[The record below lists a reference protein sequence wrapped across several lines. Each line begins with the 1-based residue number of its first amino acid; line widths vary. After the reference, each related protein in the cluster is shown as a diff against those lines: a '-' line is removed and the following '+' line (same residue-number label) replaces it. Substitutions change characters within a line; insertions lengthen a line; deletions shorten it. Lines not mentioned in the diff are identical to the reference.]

1 MLNMMDEERGR
12 RRRETTLS
20 TSIGRILH
28 TQQEVRSLLKNMTS
42 APSHHHQG
50 SASTSSH
57 AGRHHHT
64 AAAEAAAEASSKG
77 GERRPSASGK
87 NYAKTQWAGAAAAGP
102 SSLPEQAEVLDN
114 LNVEHCI
121 RHPGITLGCAIC
133 REQTQSTACGY
144 LYNHT
149 LLKPWLPLCPLC
161 YVSMRET
168 LASH

>member
-1 MLNMMDEERGR
+1 MLNMTDEERGR

-42 APSHHHQG
+42 APS
-50 SASTSSH
+50 
-57 AGRHHHT
+57 RHLRS
-64 AAAEAAAEASSKG
+64 AAASPPRHQAAKQDDNSPGEGLAERQSSTH
-77 GERRPSASGK
+77 
-87 NYAKTQWAGAAAAGP
+87 KTKWAAAATP
-102 SSLPEQAEVLDN
+102 IPEHAEVLDN

-121 RHPGITLGCAIC
+121 RHPSITLGCAVC
-133 REQTQSTACGY
+133 REHTQSTSCGY

-161 YVSMRET
+161 YVSMREK
-168 LASH
+168 LSH

>member
-1 MLNMMDEERGR
+1 MLNMTDEERGR

-42 APSHHHQG
+42 APSSHHR
-50 SASTSSH
+50 SARPTASQ
-57 AGRHHHT
+57 AARHHT
-64 AAAEAAAEASSKG
+64 ADTDKRSPAED
-77 GERRPSASGK
+77 GESRPPHKQRLRRS
-87 NYAKTQWAGAAAAGP
+87 KTQWAAA
-102 SSLPEQAEVLDN
+102 SDHRSTHSQAELLDN

-121 RHPGITLGCAIC
+121 RHPGITLRCAVC
-133 REQTQSTACGY
+133 REHTQSTACGY

-161 YVSMRET
+161 YVSMLET